1 MRICSLLPS
10 ATEILYALDLGED
23 VAGVTFEC
31 DYPADARTKTIL
43 VGSVLS
49 HGMTPEEIDRV
60 VSAYAARGESI
71 YNVDVE
77 RLRGIAP
84 DLVVTQELCDVCAV
98 STSHLAK
105 ALYRLPSQP
114 EVVTLTPH
122 TLDDVFA
129 DIETV
134 GRAAHCEDKAARLVG
149 SLRERVERIRA
160 MPKRQTPRVAC
171 LEWLKPPFNAGHWVP
186 EMVGIAGGVDGLG
199 ALGEDS
205 TRMEWEAVRNFDP
218 EVVLVMPC
226 GYDAEAAAKEYR
238 EMVLPEWW
246 SGLPAV
252 KDGRVFAVNANGHF
266 SRPGPRLVDGIEVMY
281 SLLQEDFSM
290 ALPDGAWIQL

>member
-10 ATEILYALDLGED
+10 ATEILYALGLGED

-49 HGMTPEEIDRV
+49 HGMTPEEIDRL

-77 RLRGIAP
+77 LLCGIAP

-134 GRAAHCEDKAARLVG
+134 GRAARCEDKAVGLVG
-149 SLRERVERIRA
+149 SLRERVERIRS
-160 MPKRQTPRVAC
+160 MPKRQAPRVAC

-199 ALGEDS
+199 ALGEYS

-290 ALPDGAWIQL
+290 ALPDGAWIRL